1 MTCQEARENFP
12 LFLYSELSLDDEEL
26 LESHVAGCEACRRE
40 LERERALH
48 GALFARELQP
58 SSHMLARSRE
68 ELAGRVAAVIV
79 ANSRRESWWHKLRQG
94 FTIHVHPIPAGMQ
107 PLGALALIAV
117 GFFGARMLPPSLQG
131 LQTQNS
137 GLTAPVTSRVR
148 YVEPAQAGKVQV
160 VIEET
165 RERVLSGNVDDQN
178 IQNLLL
184 AAARDPQDAGLRV
197 ESVDLL
203 KSSRECPEIR
213 AALLN
218 ALEHDSNPGVR
229 LRALDGLKN
238 SAGDPQVRQVL
249 TRVLLGDDNAGV
261 RTQAIDL
268 LIQHKEDRIVGILQE
283 LMRKEDTGYVRMRCQ
298 KALHEMNAS
307 VETY

>member
-12 LFLYSELSLDDEEL
+12 LFLYSELSFDDEEL
-26 LESHVAGCEACRRE
+26 LESHVDGCEACRRE
-40 LERERALH
+40 LARERALH
-48 GALFARELQP
+48 AALNDVELRP
-58 SSHMLARSRE
+58 TPDVLARSRQ
-68 ELAGRVAAVIV
+68 ELARRIAAGP
-79 ANSRRESWWHKLRQG
+79 ARESWWHKLRQG

-107 PLGALALIAV
+107 PLGALALIAL
-117 GFFGARMLPPSLQG
+117 GFFGARMLPQSLEG
-131 LQTQNS
+131 VRTQNAS
-137 GLTAPVTSRVR
+137 LTAPVTSRVR

-213 AALLN
+213 SALLY

-229 LRALDGLKN
+229 LKALDGLKN
-238 SAGDPQVRQVL
+238 SQGDPQVRQTL
-249 TRVLLGDDNAGV
+249 TRVLLSDDNAGV

-268 LIQHKEDRIVGILQE
+268 LIQQKGDRLVGILQE
-283 LMRKEDTGYVRMRCQ
+283 LMRKEDNGYVRMRCQ

>member
-1 MTCQEARENFP
+1 MTCHEARENFP
-12 LFLYSELSLDDEEL
+12 LFLYSELSFDDEEL
-26 LESHVAGCEACRRE
+26 LESHVDGCEDCRRA
-40 LERERALH
+40 LDRERALH
-48 GALFARELQP
+48 TALYAEDLQP
-58 SSHMLARSRE
+58 SAAMLARSRQ
-68 ELAGRVAAVIV
+68 ELARRIATSPA
-79 ANSRRESWWHKLRQG
+79 RESWWQKLRQG

-107 PLGALALIAV
+107 PVGALALIAA

-131 LQTQNS
+131 LKTQNAS
-137 GLTAPVTSRVR
+137 LSAPMTSRVR

-203 KSSRECPEIR
+203 KSSRENPEVR
-213 AALLN
+213 GALLY

-229 LRALDGLKN
+229 LKALDGLKN
-238 SAGDPQVRQVL
+238 SAADPQVRQVL
-249 TRVLLGDDNAGV
+249 TRVLLSDDNAGV

-268 LIQHKEDRIVGILQE
+268 LIQHKEDRMVGTLQE
-283 LMRKEDTGYVRMRCQ
+283 LMRKEDNGYIRMRCQ
-298 KALHEMNAS
+298 KTLHEMNAS

>member
-12 LFLYSELSLDDEEL
+12 LFLYSELSFDDEEL
-26 LESHVAGCEACRRE
+26 LESHVDGCEACRSE
-40 LERERALH
+40 LVRERALH
-48 GALFARELQP
+48 NALLAGELRP
-58 SSHMLARSRE
+58 SSYMLARSRQ
-68 ELAGRVAAVIV
+68 ELARRLAANP
-79 ANSRRESWWHKLRQG
+79 AQQSWWHKLRQG

-107 PLGALALIAV
+107 PLGALALIAM
-117 GFFGARMLPPSLQG
+117 GFFGARMLPQPSIG
-131 LQTQNS
+131 GNTQNAS
-137 GLTAPVTSRVR
+137 LTAPVTSRVR

-213 AALLN
+213 TALLY
-218 ALEHDSNPGVR
+218 AVEHDSNPGVR
-229 LRALDGLKN
+229 LKALDGLKN
-238 SAGDPQVRQVL
+238 SAGDAQVRQVL
-249 TRVLLGDDNAGV
+249 TRVLLSDGNAGV

-268 LIQHKEDRIVGILQE
+268 LIQQKGDRIVGVLQE
-283 LMRKEDTGYVRMRCQ
+283 LMRKEDNGYVRMRCQ

>member
-12 LFLYSELSLDDEEL
+12 LFLYGEMSFDDEEL
-26 LESHVAGCEACRRE
+26 LELHVDGCESCRGA

-48 GALFARELQP
+48 RALDAEELRP
-58 SSHMLARSRE
+58 SPQMLARSRQ
-68 ELAGRVAAVIV
+68 ELGRRIAAGPA
-79 ANSRRESWWHKLRQG
+79 RESWWHKLRQG

-107 PLGALALIAV
+107 PLGALALIAM
-117 GFFGARMLPPSLQG
+117 GFFGARMVPQSLQG
-131 LQTQNS
+131 LKATQSS
-137 GLTAPVTSRVR
+137 GLTAPYTSRVR

-229 LRALDGLKN
+229 LKALDGLKN
-238 SAGDPQVRQVL
+238 SAGDPQVRQAL
-249 TRVLLGDDNAGV
+249 TRVLLSDQNAGV
-261 RTQAIDL
+261 RTQAIDM
-268 LIQHKEDRIVGILQE
+268 LIQHKGEPIVGILQE
-283 LMRKEDTGYVRMRCQ
+283 LMRKEDNGYVRMRCQ
-298 KALHEMNAS
+298 KALHEMKAS

>member
-1 MTCQEARENFP
+1 MTCQEAREHIP
-12 LFLYSELSLDDEEL
+12 LFLYSELSFDDEEL
-26 LESHVAGCEACRRE
+26 LESHVDGCEPCRLE

-48 GALFARELQP
+48 HALYAVDMKP
-58 SSHMLARSRE
+58 SEALLERSRRQ
-68 ELAGRVAAVIV
+68 LAASVAAHPQ
-79 ANSRRESWWHKLRQG
+79 RESWWEKLRQG

-107 PLGALALIAV
+107 PLGALALIAL
-117 GFFGARMLPPSLQG
+117 GFFGAHMLPASLSGIKTQSAG
-131 LQTQNS
+131 LNS
-137 GLTAPVTSRVR
+137 PTSSRVR
-148 YVEPAQAGKVQV
+148 YVEPGQSGKVQV

-165 RERVLSGNVDDQN
+165 RERILSGNVDDQN

-213 AALLN
+213 SALLY

-229 LRALDGLKN
+229 LKALDGLKN
-238 SAGDPQVRQVL
+238 SASDPQVRQL
-249 TRVLLGDDNAGV
+249 LAKVLLNDDNAGV

-268 LIQHKEDRIVGILQE
+268 LIQHKEDRIVGTLQE
-283 LMRKEDTGYVRMRCQ
+283 LMRREDNGYIRMRCQ

>member
-12 LFLYSELSLDDEEL
+12 LFLYSELSFDDEEL
-26 LESHVAGCEACRRE
+26 LEAHVDGCEACRRE

-48 GALFARELQP
+48 RALDGDELRP
-58 SSHMLARSRE
+58 PAHLLARNRE
-68 ELAGRVAAVIV
+68 ELARRIAANIA
-79 ANSRRESWWHKLRQG
+79 ANSGRESWWHKLRQG

-107 PLGALALIAV
+107 PLGALALIAM
-117 GFFGARMLPPSLQG
+117 GFFGARMLPQSLEGVKVQS
-131 LQTQNS
+131 S

-148 YVEPAQAGKVQV
+148 YVEPSQAGKVQV

-218 ALEHDSNPGVR
+218 VLEHDSNPGVR
-229 LRALDGLKN
+229 LKALDGLKN
-238 SAGDPQVRQVL
+238 SAGDAQVRQAL
-249 TRVLLGDDNAGV
+249 TRVLLADDNAGV

-268 LIQHKEDRIVGILQE
+268 LIQQKGDRIVGILQE
-283 LMRKEDTGYVRMRCQ
+283 LMRKEDNGYVRMRCQ